1 MSHYNDYM
9 YASREAT
16 SAKGLANNKQIAQ
29 FHYFNPNGLESR
41 RIKNNDRVSEL
52 IKEGVVQSGW
62 GWAYGWN
69 ASTYYTDCLRDFAMM
84 KRVNGRRL
92 RVILE
97 LLQAQVEI
105 QEQKIAEAIA

>member
-1 MSHYNDYM
+1 MGHYNDYM

-16 SAKGLANNKQIAQ
+16 SDKGMANNRQVAQ

-41 RIKNNDRVSEL
+41 RIKNNDRIHEL
-52 IKEGVVQSGW
+52 MKEGAVKPGMSF
-62 GWAYGWN
+62 AYGWC
-69 ASTYYTDCLRDFAMM
+69 ASTYYTDCLRELALK
-84 KRVNGRRL
+84 KRVNSRKL

-97 LLQAQVEI
+97 LLQDQVET

>member
-1 MSHYNDYM
+1 MRHYNDYM

-16 SAKGLANNKQIAQ
+16 SDKGMANNRQVAQ

-41 RIKNNDRVSEL
+41 RIKNNDRIHEL
-52 IKEGVVQSGW
+52 MKEGAVKPGMSF
-62 GWAYGWN
+62 AYGWC
-69 ASTYYTDCLRDFAMM
+69 ASTYYTDCLRELALK
-84 KRVNGRRL
+84 KRVNSRKL

-97 LLQAQVEI
+97 LLQDQVET